1 MVISQPDLP
10 DYKWYCFNGEPKYCQ
25 VIQDRSSQ
33 ETIDFFDTE
42 WRHQEFIGFNP
53 KAKNAEVEPQKPDN
67 LIEQIDIARKLA
79 KDKPYSRID
88 LYSIGDKLYF
98 GEITLYPMSALG
110 MSDRRNMMK
119 Y

>member
-1 MVISQPDLP
+1 M
-10 DYKWYCFNGEPKYCQ
+10 
-25 VIQDRSSQ
+25 IQDRSSQ

-98 GEITLYPMSALG
+98 GEITLYPMSGFGHVRPEKYDEILG
-110 MSDRRNMMK
+110 QMLILPQNK
-119 Y
+119 IIHC